1 MKDKDQE
8 QQFLDFVKRTL
19 DQSIE
24 DLDSHT
30 TARLRSTRQT
40 VLSGSSKTIS
50 WVQPAWAIAATCIVV
65 FTFTLWES
73 DPPQL
78 TSTLPLE
85 NMELLASAEE
95 WDLYEELEFYTWLEE
110 NDPTG

>member
-30 TARLRSTRQT
+30 TARLHSTRQT

-73 DPPQL
+73 DSPQL